1 MLTFHGA
8 WRITVLT
15 RDADFEQRAV
25 VRGPHGTRV
34 IPGRPGATL
43 EVDEDTWTL
52 ALEHLAWGRT
62 WEPNVRT
69 TPGPLTDHAGLRGR
83 LLTSSDR
90 HFPGKPLDYANFVL
104 RLEQPTTTLR
114 TPRLHGT
121 PMTPAIPATPRAIR
135 TTSSAPTYGPSAGR
149 PAQTPAKPAAAADG
163 HGRPQPWG

>member
-34 IPGRPGATL
+34 VPGRPGATL

-62 WEPNVRT
+62 WEPNQRT
-69 TPGPLTDHAGLRGR
+69 TTGPLTDHAGLRSR

-90 HFPGKPLDYANFVL
+90 HFPGKPLDYPNLVL
-104 RLEQPTTTLR
+104 RLDQPTTALR
-114 TPRLHGT
+114 ALRPVGA
-121 PMTPAIPATPRAIR
+121 PMTPAAPTAPRAIR
-135 TTSSAPTYGPSAGR
+135 TTSSAASYGR
-149 PAQTPAKPAAAADG
+149 PTETRPAASDG
-163 HGRPQPWG
+163 

>member
-121 PMTPAIPATPRAIR
+121 PMTPAVPATPRAIR
-135 TTSSAPTYGPSAGR
+135 TTSSAPTYGPSGGR
-149 PAQTPAKPAAAADG
+149 PAQTPAKPAAADG